1 MLTWSLVTLFS
12 TDKCLAAI
20 MNATVGECLQKTSAF
35 LHQVKIKLT
44 VQAMTVLSSAKKSI
58 NLNLAYL
65 SILRNFFAFSFV
77 VGLLFMHKGCA
88 SAVQSLWQV
97 LWVPIQS
104 VFLKFSLNII
114 IPELLQRALSAS
126 QDKGKQLG
134 TDRYRSYNKHWP
146 LMISHKN

>member
-97 LWVPIQS
+97 L
-104 VFLKFSLNII
+104 
-114 IPELLQRALSAS
+114 LSAHS
-126 QDKGKQLG
+126 ICIFEILSKYYYSRAASKDPICI
-134 TDRYRSYNKHWP
+134 TR
-146 LMISHKN
+146 